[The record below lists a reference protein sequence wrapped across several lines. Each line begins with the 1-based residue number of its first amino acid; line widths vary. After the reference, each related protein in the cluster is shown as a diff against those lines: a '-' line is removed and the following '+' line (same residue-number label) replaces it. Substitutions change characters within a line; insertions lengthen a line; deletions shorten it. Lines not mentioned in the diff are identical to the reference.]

1 VVGRQIAHGREPGQF
16 QSEFI
21 FIQIKSNRKQNMASP
36 PVLTSAEPEVTFA
49 RNLGLFDAT
58 MIGIG
63 AMIGAGIFVLTG
75 IAAGEAGPGALLAFA
90 LNGLVTLLTALS
102 YAELASVY
110 PKSGG
115 GYAFIT
121 KAFPGPAGFA
131 SGWMLWFCY
140 IIACALYALGFG
152 SYFWEFVQRY
162 FPPLANLVFNLAGHK
177 APALMM
183 TTLVSIIF
191 ILVNMRGTALTGSV
205 ENIITMA
212 KIIILGIFIA
222 YGLKR
227 IFQIPSEA
235 AASFTPFLPNGAG
248 GVVIAMGLTFIAFEG
263 YDLIATVAEEIKAP
277 EKTIPRA
284 TLISLSVTV
293 FIYLM
298 ILLVCIGAIQPESGK
313 SWQFLGQYQETAIAR
328 AAQSFM
334 PAIGVAL
341 IIFGGLLST
350 ISALNAT
357 ILASS
362 RVAFSM
368 SRDKMLPI
376 RLSTIHTT
384 RRTPHTAIAVTGV
397 IVIVMALLFPIQ
409 VIGSAAS
416 VMFLLTFTLVNLS
429 LIALRRKFPELKG
442 GFRVPLYPATPIAA
456 IALNMFLAIYQFNFD
471 PRAWYIAIAWI
482 IVGLF
487 IYFMHFEKVTAADM
501 PQVLEVQQPKSK
513 NSYAYRILVPLHNPD
528 HVIPLM
534 KLAIPI
540 ARAHQGEIIVLGV
553 IDVPINLPPHEGMRF
568 VHHKTPLLRKAIEYG
583 SEQGVETRSAIRIA
597 NQTWDGILQATEVEK
612 ATLIL
617 MGWKGYTTT
626 RDRIMGEVTDK
637 VVRHAPCD
645 LITVKL
651 MGDRVIQR
659 LLITTAGGPHA
670 TLAAEYVG
678 IYHDADGYEVTC
690 CYVVDPN
697 ADERARESARQWM
710 HKTTRLT
717 NLEGQVE
724 MRLLEGKRIAT
735 TLVKAAADYDL
746 VVLGASREGVFSNT
760 LFGEIPEKV
769 ARYAQ
774 TPVMIVQR
782 YEGPV
787 KSLVKRVMG

>member
-1 VVGRQIAHGREPGQF
+1 
-16 QSEFI
+16 
-21 FIQIKSNRKQNMASP
+21 MAESP
-36 PVLTSAEPEVTFA
+36 TPTLPEAEVSFA
-49 RNLGLFDAT
+49 RDLGLFDAT

-75 IAAGEAGPGALLAFA
+75 IAAGEAGPAALLAFA

-152 SYFWEFVQRY
+152 SYFWEFIQRY
-162 FPPLANLVFNLAGHK
+162 FPPIANLIFNLAGHK
-177 APALMM
+177 IPALMM

-284 TLISLSVTV
+284 TLISLCVTV

-298 ILLVCIGAIQPESGK
+298 VLLVCIGAIQPESGK
-313 SWQFLGQYQETAIAR
+313 SWQFMGRYQETAIAK
-328 AAQSFM
+328 AAENFM
-334 PAIGVAL
+334 PFIGVAL

-368 SRDKMLPI
+368 SRDKMLPVS
-376 RLSTIHTT
+376 LSTIHSK
-384 RRTPHTAIAVTGV
+384 RRTPHIAIAVTGV
-397 IVIVMALLFPIQ
+397 IILVMALLFPIQ

-456 IALNMFLAIYQFNFD
+456 IVLNMFLAIYQFNFD
-471 PRAWYIAIAWI
+471 PRAWYITIAWI

-487 IYFMHFEKVTAADM
+487 IYFMYFEKVSAADM
-501 PQVLEVQQPKSK
+501 PQVLEVQQSKST
-513 NSYAYRILVPLHNPD
+513 STYSYRILVPLHNPD

-534 KLAIPI
+534 KLAVPI
-540 ARAHQGEIIVLGV
+540 ARVHEGEIIVLGV
-553 IDVPINLPPHEGMRF
+553 IDVPKNLPPHEGMRF

-583 SEQGVETRSAIRIA
+583 NDQGVETRSAIRIA
-597 NQTWDGILQATEVEK
+597 HQVWDGILHTAETEK
-612 ATLIL
+612 ATLVL
-617 MGWKGYTTT
+617 MGWKGFTTT

-637 VVRHAPCD
+637 VVRLAPCD

-651 MGDRVIQR
+651 MGDRPIR
-659 LLITTAGGPHA
+659 RILITTAGGPHA
-670 TLAAEYVG
+670 ALAAEYVG
-678 IYHDADGYEVTC
+678 IYHDAEGFEVTC
-690 CYVVDPN
+690 GYVVEPN
-697 ADERARESARQWM
+697 ADADDRETARQWIQ
-710 HKTTRLT
+710 KTIHLT
-717 NLEGQVE
+717 NLEGKAD
-724 MRLLEGKRIAT
+724 MRLLEGKRVAS
-735 TLVKAAADYDL
+735 TLVRAAADYDL
-746 VVLGASREGVFSNT
+746 VVLGASKEGVFSNV

-787 KSLVKRVMG
+787 KSLVKRIMG

>member
-1 VVGRQIAHGREPGQF
+1 
-16 QSEFI
+16 
-21 FIQIKSNRKQNMASP
+21 MAAP
-36 PVLTSAEPEVTFA
+36 PKPVPPEAEATFA
-49 RNLGLFDAT
+49 RDLGLFDAS

-75 IAAGEAGPGALLAFA
+75 IAAGEAGPAALLAFF
-90 LNGLVTLLTALS
+90 LNGLVTLLTALA

-115 GYAFIT
+115 GYAFIA

-152 SYFWEFVQRY
+152 SYFWEFIQTY
-162 FPPLANLVFNLAGHK
+162 FPPIANLVFSLAGHK
-177 APALMM
+177 IPALIM
-183 TTLVSIIF
+183 TAIVSIVF
-191 ILVNMRGTALTGSV
+191 ILINMRGTAVTGKV
-205 ENIITMA
+205 ENIMTMG
-212 KIIILGIFIA
+212 KIIILGIFIV

-227 IFQIPSEA
+227 IFQIPTEA
-235 AASFTPFLPNGAG
+235 AASFTPFLPNGFG
-248 GVVIAMGLTFIAFEG
+248 GVIIAMGLTFIAFEG
-263 YDLIATVAEEIKAP
+263 YDLIATVAEEIKTP

-284 TLISLSVTV
+284 TMISLVVTV
-293 FIYLM
+293 FIYLL
-298 ILLVCIGAIQPESGK
+298 ILIVCIGAIQPESGK

-334 PAIGVAL
+334 PSFGVAL

-368 SRDKMLPI
+368 SRDKMLPAS
-376 RLSTIHTT
+376 LCTIHAK
-384 RRTPHTAIAVTGV
+384 RRTPHIAIAATGA
-397 IVIVMALLFPIQ
+397 IVLVMALLFPIH

-416 VMFLLTFTLVNLS
+416 VMFLLTFSLVNLS

-456 IALNMFLAIYQFNFD
+456 IVLNMFLAIYQFNFD
-471 PRAWYIAIAWI
+471 PRAWYITIAWI

-487 IYFMHFEKVTAADM
+487 IYFIYFQKVTDSDM
-501 PQVLEVQQPKSK
+501 PQVLEVRQSKST
-513 NSYAYRILVPLHNPD
+513 NAYPYRILVPLHNPD

-540 ARAHQGEIIVLGV
+540 AKAREGEIIVLGV

-583 SEQGVETRSAIRIA
+583 NEQGVETRSVIRIA
-597 NQTWDGILQATEVEK
+597 HQVWDGILHAAEAEK
-612 ATLIL
+612 ATLVL

-651 MGDRVIQR
+651 MGDRPIR
-659 LLITTAGGPHA
+659 RILITSARGPHA

-678 IYHDADGYEVTC
+678 IYHDTEGHEVTC
-690 CYVVDPN
+690 CYVVEPN
-697 ADERARESARQWM
+697 AGEDDRETARQWIQ
-710 HKTTRLT
+710 KTIHLA
-717 NLEGQVE
+717 NLEGKAE
-724 MRLLEGKRIAT
+724 IRLLEGKKVAT
-735 TLVKAAADYDL
+735 SLIRAAADYDL
-746 VVLGASREGVFSNT
+746 IALGVSREGVFSSV

-769 ARYAQ
+769 ARYSQ
-774 TPVMIVQR
+774 TQVMIVQR

-787 KSLVKRVMG
+787 KTLVKRVMG

>member
-1 VVGRQIAHGREPGQF
+1 
-16 QSEFI
+16 
-21 FIQIKSNRKQNMASP
+21 MASP
-36 PVLTSAEPEVTFA
+36 QELTSQETEVTFA
-49 RNLGLFDAT
+49 RDLGLFDAT

-75 IAAGEAGPGALLAFA
+75 IAAGEAGPAAVLSFA
-90 LNGLVTLLTALS
+90 LNGVVTLLTALA

-152 SYFWEFVQRY
+152 SYFWEFIQRY
-162 FPPLANLVFNLAGHK
+162 FPPIATLVFNLAGHK
-177 APALMM
+177 APALTM
-183 TTLVSIIF
+183 TAFVSIVF
-191 ILVNMRGTALTGSV
+191 ILVNMRGTAVTGSV

-227 IFQIPSEA
+227 IFQIPTEA
-235 AASFTPFLPNGAG
+235 AANFTPFLPNGAG

-298 ILLVCIGAIQPESGK
+298 VLLVCIGAIQPESGK

-328 AAQSFM
+328 AAENFM
-334 PAIGVAL
+334 PSIGVVL

-350 ISALNAT
+350 VSALNAT

-362 RVAFSM
+362 RVAYSM
-368 SRDKMLPI
+368 SRDKMLP
-376 RLSTIHTT
+376 LSLSKIHAK
-384 RRTPHTAIAVTGV
+384 RRTPHIAIAVTGA
-397 IVIVMALLFPIQ
+397 IVVVMALLFPIN

-442 GFRVPLYPATPIAA
+442 GFRVPFYPATPIAA
-456 IALNMFLAIYQFNFD
+456 MVLNMFLAVYQFNFD

-487 IYFMHFEKVTAADM
+487 IYFIYFEKVTAADM
-501 PQVLEVQQPKSK
+501 PQVLEVAQAKSA
-513 NSYAYRILVPLHNPD
+513 NTYSYRILIPLHHPD

-540 ARAHQGEIIVLGV
+540 AKANGGEIIVLGV
-553 IDVPINLPPHEGMRF
+553 IDVSINLPPHEGMRF

-583 SEQGVETRSAIRIA
+583 NEQGVETRSAMRIA
-597 NQTWDGILQATEVEK
+597 HQVWDGILSTAEAEK
-612 ATLIL
+612 ATLVL

-651 MGDRVIQR
+651 MGDHPMRRI
-659 LLITTAGGPHA
+659 LMTTAGGPHA

-678 IYHDADGYEVTC
+678 IIHDAEGYEVTC
-690 CYVVDPN
+690 CYVVKPGTGQDGQE
-697 ADERARESARQWM
+697 AARQWIQKTM
-710 HKTTRLT
+710 HLT
-717 NLEGQVE
+717 HLEGKADV
-724 MRLLEGKRIAT
+724 RLLEGRKVAT
-735 TLVKAAADYDL
+735 TLILAAEDYDL
-746 VVLGASREGVFSNT
+746 IVLGASREGVFSNA

-769 ARYAQ
+769 ARYAH

-787 KSLVKRVMG
+787 KSFVKKIMG

>member
-1 VVGRQIAHGREPGQF
+1 MTSSSAHNDTG
-16 QSEFI
+16 
-21 FIQIKSNRKQNMASP
+21 
-36 PVLTSAEPEVTFA
+36 SAVTFA
-49 RNLGLFDAT
+49 RSLGLFDST

-75 IAAGEAGPGALLAFA
+75 IAAGEAGPGALVAFA
-90 LNGLVTLLTALS
+90 LNGLVTLLTALT

-115 GYAFIT
+115 GYAFIS

-131 SGWMLWFCY
+131 AGWMLWFCY

-152 SYFWEFVQRY
+152 SYFWEFIRSY
-162 FPPLANLVFNLAGHK
+162 FPGIANLIFGLAGHE

-183 TTLVSIIF
+183 TALVSIIF
-191 ILVNMRGTALTGSV
+191 ILINMRGTGVTGSV

-212 KIIILGIFIA
+212 KIIILAIFIA
-222 YGLKR
+222 YGLRR
-227 IFQIPSEA
+227 IFQIPGQA
-235 AASFTPFLPNGAG
+235 AESFRPFLPNGAG

-284 TLISLSVTV
+284 TLISLAVTV
-293 FIYLM
+293 LIYLM
-298 ILLVCIGAIQPESGK
+298 ILFVCIGAIQPESGK
-313 SWQFLGQYQETAIAR
+313 SWQFLGQFQETAIAR
-328 AAQSFM
+328 AAQNFM
-334 PAIGVAL
+334 PSIGVAL

-350 ISALNAT
+350 TSALNAT

-368 SRDKMLPI
+368 SRDKMLPVT
-376 RLSTIHTT
+376 LSRIHAT
-384 RRTPHTAIAVTGV
+384 RRTPHIAIAVTGI
-397 IVIVMALLFPIQ
+397 IVIIMALLFPIQ

-442 GFRVPLYPATPIAA
+442 GFRMPFYPATPIAA
-456 IALNMFLAIYQFNFD
+456 IILNMFLALYQFNFD
-471 PRAWYIAIAWI
+471 PRAWYIALAWI
-482 IVGLF
+482 IAGLF
-487 IYFMHFEKVTAADM
+487 IYFIYFEKITTAEM
-501 PQVLEVQQPKSK
+501 PQVLKVQQSKST
-513 NSYAYRILVPLHNPD
+513 NDFSYRILVPLHNPD

-534 KLAIPI
+534 RLAIPL
-540 ARAHQGEIIVLGV
+540 AKSRQGEIIVLSV
-553 IDVPINLPPHEGMRF
+553 VDIPITLPLYDGMRF
-568 VHHKTPLLRKAIEYG
+568 VHHKTPLLKKAIEYG
-583 SEQGVETRSAIRIA
+583 TAQGVETHSAIRIA
-597 NQTWDGILQATEVEK
+597 HQVWDGILNTAEAERSS
-612 ATLIL
+612 LIL

-651 MGDRVIQR
+651 MGDRPIR
-659 LLITTAGGPHA
+659 HILIPTAGGPHA
-670 TLAAEYVG
+670 SMAAEYAG
-678 IYHDADGYEVTC
+678 IYHDATGQEVTC
-690 CYVVDPN
+690 CYVVEPDAAN
-697 ADERARESARQWM
+697 ENRETARQWIE
-710 HKTTRLT
+710 KTIRLT
-717 NLEGQVE
+717 NLERKARV
-724 MRLLEGKRIAT
+724 RLLKGKRVAT
-735 TLVKAAADYDL
+735 TLIRAGEDYDL
-746 VVLGASREGVFSNT
+746 IALGASKEGLFSNV

-769 ARYAQ
+769 ARYSR
-774 TPVMIVQR
+774 TPVMIVRR

-787 KSLVKRVMG
+787 KSLVKKVLG

>member
-1 VVGRQIAHGREPGQF
+1 MA
-16 QSEFI
+16 
-21 FIQIKSNRKQNMASP
+21 ASP
-36 PVLTSAEPEVTFA
+36 KHTPQETKVTFA
-49 RNLGLFDAT
+49 RDLGLFDAT

-75 IAAGEAGPGALLAFA
+75 IAAGEAGPGALLAFG
-90 LNGLVTLLTALS
+90 LNGLVTLLTALA

-152 SYFWEFVQRY
+152 SYFWEFIQRY
-162 FPPLANLVFNLAGHK
+162 FPPIANQIFNLVGHK
-177 APALMM
+177 APTLTM
-183 TTLVSIIF
+183 TALVSIIF
-191 ILVNMRGTALTGSV
+191 ILVNMRGTAVTGKV

-235 AASFTPFLPNGAG
+235 AANFTPFLPNGVG

-263 YDLIATVAEEIKAP
+263 YDLIATVAEEIKTP
-277 EKTIPRA
+277 EKNIPRA

-298 ILLVCIGAIQPESGK
+298 VLLVSIGAIQPGSGK

-328 AAQSFM
+328 AAQNFM
-334 PAIGVAL
+334 PSMGVVL

-350 ISALNAT
+350 VSALNAT

-368 SRDKMLPI
+368 SRDKMLPVS
-376 RLSTIHTT
+376 LSKIHSK
-384 RRTPHTAIAVTGV
+384 RRTPHIAIAVTGV
-397 IVIVMALLFPIQ
+397 IVLAMALLFPIQ

-429 LIALRRKFPELKG
+429 LIAMRRKFPELKG

-456 IALNMFLAIYQFNFD
+456 IVLNIFLAVYQFNFD
-471 PRAWYIAIAWI
+471 PRAWYITIASL

-487 IYFMHFEKVTAADM
+487 IYFMYFEKITTADM
-501 PQVLEVQQPKSK
+501 PQVLEVQQSKSK
-513 NSYAYRILVPLHNPD
+513 STYSYRILIPLHNPD

-534 KLAIPI
+534 NLAIPI
-540 ARAHQGEIIVLGV
+540 ARANKSEIIVLGV
-553 IDVPINLPPHEGMRF
+553 VDLPINLPLHEGIRF
-568 VHHKTPLLRKAIEYG
+568 IHHKTPLLKKAVEYG
-583 SEQGVETRSAIRIA
+583 NGQGIETRSSMRIA
-597 NQTWDGILQATEVEK
+597 HQVWDGILHTAEAEK
-612 ATLIL
+612 ATLVL
-617 MGWKGYTTT
+617 MGWKGHTTT

-651 MGDRVIQR
+651 MGDLPVRRI
-659 LLITTAGGPHA
+659 LMTTAGGPHA

-678 IYHDADGYEVTC
+678 IIHDAEGGEVTC
-690 CYVVDPN
+690 CYVVEPN
-697 ADERARESARQWM
+697 ADEDDKEKARQWIQ
-710 HKTTRLT
+710 KTLHLT
-717 NLEGQVE
+717 HLEGKADAL
-724 MRLLEGKRIAT
+724 LLEGKRVAT
-735 TLVKAAADYDL
+735 TLIQAAEDYDL
-746 VVLGASREGVFSNT
+746 IILGASKEGVFSNA

-769 ARYAQ
+769 ARYSR

-787 KSLVKRVMG
+787 KSLIKRVMG

>member
-1 VVGRQIAHGREPGQF
+1 
-16 QSEFI
+16 
-21 FIQIKSNRKQNMASP
+21 MAESP
-36 PVLTSAEPEVTFA
+36 TPTLPEAEVSFA
-49 RNLGLFDAT
+49 RDLGLFDAT

-75 IAAGEAGPGALLAFA
+75 IAAGEAGPAALLAFA

-152 SYFWEFVQRY
+152 SYFWEFIQRY
-162 FPPLANLVFNLAGHK
+162 FPPIANLIFNLAGHK
-177 APALMM
+177 IPALMM

-284 TLISLSVTV
+284 TLISLCVTV

-298 ILLVCIGAIQPESGK
+298 VLLVCIGAIQPESGK
-313 SWQFLGQYQETAIAR
+313 SWQFMGRYQETAIAK
-328 AAQSFM
+328 AAENFM
-334 PAIGVAL
+334 PFIGVAL

-368 SRDKMLPI
+368 SRDKMLPVS
-376 RLSTIHTT
+376 LSTIHSK
-384 RRTPHTAIAVTGV
+384 RRTPHIAIAVTGV
-397 IVIVMALLFPIQ
+397 IILVMALLFPIQ

-456 IALNMFLAIYQFNFD
+456 IVLNMFLSIYQFNFD
-471 PRAWYIAIAWI
+471 PRAWYITIAWI

-487 IYFMHFEKVTAADM
+487 IYFMYFEKVSAADM
-501 PQVLEVQQPKSK
+501 PQVLEVQQSKST
-513 NSYAYRILVPLHNPD
+513 SAYSYRILVPLHNPD

-534 KLAIPI
+534 KLAVPI
-540 ARAHQGEIIVLGV
+540 ARVHEGEIIVLGV
-553 IDVPINLPPHEGMRF
+553 IDVPKNLPPHEGMRF

-583 SEQGVETRSAIRIA
+583 NDQGVETRLAIRIA
-597 NQTWDGILQATEVEK
+597 HQVWDGILHTAETEK
-612 ATLIL
+612 ATLVL
-617 MGWKGYTTT
+617 MGWKGFTTT

-637 VVRHAPCD
+637 VVRLAPCD

-651 MGDRVIQR
+651 MGDRPIR
-659 LLITTAGGPHA
+659 RILITTAGGPHA
-670 TLAAEYVG
+670 ALAAEYVG
-678 IYHDADGYEVTC
+678 IYHDAEGFEVTC
-690 CYVVDPN
+690 GYVVEPN
-697 ADERARESARQWM
+697 ADADDRETARQWIQ
-710 HKTTRLT
+710 KTIHLT
-717 NLEGQVE
+717 NLEGKAD
-724 MRLLEGKRIAT
+724 MRLLEGKRVAS
-735 TLVKAAADYDL
+735 TLVRAAADYDL
-746 VVLGASREGVFSNT
+746 VVLGASKEGVFSNV

-787 KSLVKRVMG
+787 KSLVKRIMG

>member
-1 VVGRQIAHGREPGQF
+1 
-16 QSEFI
+16 
-21 FIQIKSNRKQNMASP
+21 MAATP
-36 PVLTSAEPEVTFA
+36 PNASQETDVTFA
-49 RNLGLFDAT
+49 RDLGLFDAT

-75 IAAGEAGPGALLAFA
+75 MAAGKAGPAALLAFA

-102 YAELASVY
+102 YAELASAY

-115 GYAFIT
+115 GYSFII

-140 IIACALYALGFG
+140 IIACSLYALGFG
-152 SYFWEFVQRY
+152 SYFWEFVQRF
-162 FPPLANLVFNLAGHK
+162 FPPVANLVFSLAGHK
-177 APALMM
+177 APALTM
-183 TTLVSIIF
+183 TTVVSIIF
-191 ILVNMRGTALTGSV
+191 ILVNMRGTAVTGKV

-235 AASFTPFLPNGAG
+235 AVSFTPFLPNGAG
-248 GVVIAMGLTFIAFEG
+248 GVVLAMGLTFIAFEG
-263 YDLIATVAEEIKAP
+263 YDLIATVAEEIKTP
-277 EKTIPRA
+277 EKTIPQA

-298 ILLVCIGAIQPESGK
+298 VLVVCIGAIQPGSGK
-313 SWQFLGQYQETAIAR
+313 SWEFLGQHQETAIAK
-328 AAQSFM
+328 AAENFM
-334 PAIGVAL
+334 PFFGVAL

-368 SRDKMLPI
+368 SRDKMLPVS
-376 RLSTIHTT
+376 LCTIHAK
-384 RRTPHTAIAVTGV
+384 RRTPHIAIAVTGV
-397 IVIVMALLFPIQ
+397 IVLVMALLFPIQ

-442 GFRVPLYPATPIAA
+442 GFRVPFYPATPIAA
-456 IALNMFLAIYQFNFD
+456 IVLNMFLAVYQFKFD
-471 PRAWYIAIAWI
+471 PRAWYIAVAWI
-482 IVGLF
+482 IGGLF
-487 IYFMHFEKVTAADM
+487 TYFVYFEKVTATDM
-501 PQVLEVQQPKSK
+501 PQVLEVQQPRSS
-513 NSYAYRILVPLHNPD
+513 NDYPYRILVPLHNPD

-540 ARAHQGEIIVLGV
+540 AKAHEGEIIVLGV
-553 IDVPINLPPHEGMRF
+553 IDVPINLPAHEGMRF
-568 VHHKTPLLRKAIEYG
+568 VHHKTPLLRRAIEYG
-583 SEQGVETRSAIRIA
+583 NGQGVETRSAIRIA
-597 NQTWDGILQATEVEK
+597 HQVWDGIIHAAEAEK
-612 ATLIL
+612 ASLVL
-617 MGWKGYTTT
+617 MGWKGFTTT

-637 VVRHAPCD
+637 VIRYAPCD

-651 MGDRVIQR
+651 MGDRPVR
-659 LLITTAGGPHA
+659 RMLLATGGSPHA
-670 TLAAEYVG
+670 TLAAEYAE
-678 IYHDADGYEVTC
+678 IYHDAEGCEVTF
-690 CYVVDPN
+690 CYVVEPTAGEED
-697 ADERARESARQWM
+697 REAALQRIQETI
-710 HKTTRLT
+710 HKTH
-717 NLEGQVE
+717 LEGKAGI
-724 MRLLEGKRIAT
+724 RLLEGRKVAT
-735 TLVKAAADYDL
+735 TLIRTAEDYDL
-746 VVLGASREGVFSNT
+746 IVLEASKEGVFSSV

-769 ARYAQ
+769 ARYSH

-787 KSLVKRVMG
+787 KSLVKRIMG

>member
-1 VVGRQIAHGREPGQF
+1 MTETTKKPSGEAD
-16 QSEFI
+16 
-21 FIQIKSNRKQNMASP
+21 
-36 PVLTSAEPEVTFA
+36 VTFA
-49 RNLGLFDAT
+49 RNLGLFDAS

-75 IAAGEAGPGALLAFA
+75 IAAGEAGPGALLSFA

-115 GYAFIT
+115 GYAFIS

-152 SYFWEFVQRY
+152 SYFWEFIQSY
-162 FPPLANLVFNLAGHK
+162 FPPLANLVFSLAGHK
-177 APALMM
+177 APALVM
-183 TTLVSIIF
+183 TALVSIIF
-191 ILVNMRGTALTGSV
+191 ILVNMRGTAVTGSV
-205 ENIITMA
+205 ENIVTMA

-227 IFQIPSEA
+227 IFQIPSAA

-263 YDLIATVAEEIKAP
+263 YDLIATVAEEIKTP

-284 TLISLSVTV
+284 TLISLAVTV

-328 AAQSFM
+328 AAKSFM
-334 PAIGVAL
+334 PTFGVAL

-350 ISALNAT
+350 VSALNAT

-368 SRDKMLPI
+368 SRDKMLPMS
-376 RLSTIHTT
+376 LSTIHTR
-384 RRTPHTAIAVTGV
+384 RRTPHIAIAVTGV
-397 IVIVMALLFPIQ
+397 LVIVMALLFPIH

-456 IALNMFLAIYQFNFD
+456 IALNLFLAIYQFNFD

-487 IYFMHFEKVTAADM
+487 IFFMYFEKVKAADM
-501 PQVLEVQQPKSK
+501 PQVLEVQQPKSE
-513 NSYAYRILVPLHNPD
+513 NHYAYRILVPLHNPD

-568 VHHKTPLLRKAIEYG
+568 VHHKTPLLRKAIEYCN
-583 SEQGVETRSAIRIA
+583 EQGVATRSAIRIA
-597 NQTWDGILQATEVEK
+597 NQIWDGILQAAEVEK

-617 MGWKGYTTT
+617 MGWKGFTTN

-637 VVRHAPCD
+637 VVRQAPCD

-651 MGDRVIQR
+651 MGDRLIQR
-659 LLITTAGGPHA
+659 ILITTAGGPHA
-670 TLAAEYVG
+670 SLAAEYVG
-678 IYHDADGYEVTC
+678 IFHYAEGLEVTC

-697 ADERARESARQWM
+697 ADERAREFARQWM
-710 HKTTRLT
+710 HKTLRLT
-717 NLEGQVE
+717 NLEGRVE
-724 MRLLEGKRIAT
+724 MRLLQGKRVAT
-735 TLVKAAADYDL
+735 ALVKAAADYDL
-746 VVLGASREGVFSNT
+746 VVLGASREGVFSNA

-769 ARYAQ
+769 ARYAK

-787 KSLVKRVMG
+787 KSLVKRIMG

>member
-1 VVGRQIAHGREPGQF
+1 
-16 QSEFI
+16 
-21 FIQIKSNRKQNMASP
+21 
-36 PVLTSAEPEVTFA
+36 TEVTFA
-49 RNLGLFDAT
+49 RDLGLFDAT
-58 MIGIG
+58 KIGIG

-75 IAAGEAGPGALLAFA
+75 IAAGEAGPAALLAFA

-115 GYAFIT
+115 GYSFII

-152 SYFWEFVQRY
+152 SYFWEFIQSY
-162 FPPLANLVFNLAGHK
+162 FPPIATLIFNLAGHR

-191 ILVNMRGTALTGSV
+191 ILVNMRGTAVTGSV

-284 TLISLSVTV
+284 TLISLAVTV

-334 PAIGVAL
+334 PFFGVAM

-368 SRDKMLPI
+368 SRDKMLPVS
-376 RLSTIHTT
+376 LSTIHTR
-384 RRTPHTAIAVTGV
+384 RRTPHIAIAVTGA
-397 IVIVMALLFPIQ
+397 IVLIMALLFPIQ

-456 IALNMFLAIYQFNFD
+456 VVLNLFLAIYQFNFD
-471 PRAWYIAIAWI
+471 PRAWYIAIAWV

-487 IYFMHFEKVTAADM
+487 IYFMYFEKVTAADM
-501 PQVLEVQQPKSK
+501 PQVLEVQQSKST
-513 NSYAYRILVPLHNPD
+513 NTYPYRILVPLHNPD

-534 KLAIPI
+534 KLAVPI
-540 ARAHQGEIIVLGV
+540 AKAHGGEIIVLGV

-583 SEQGVETRSAIRIA
+583 NQQGVETRSAIRIA
-597 NQTWDGILQATEVEK
+597 HQVWDGILHAAEAEK
-612 ATLIL
+612 AALVL

-651 MGDRVIQR
+651 MGDRPIRRV
-659 LLITTAGGPHA
+659 LITTAGGPHA

-678 IYHDADGYEVTC
+678 IYYDTEGYEVTC
-690 CYVVDPN
+690 CYVVEPN
-697 ADERARESARQWM
+697 ASQNNREAARQWIQ
-710 HKTTRLT
+710 KTIRLT
-717 NLEGQVE
+717 NLEGKAD
-724 MRLLEGKRIAT
+724 MRLLEGKKVAT
-735 TLVKAAADYDL
+735 TLVRAAADYDL
-746 VVLGASREGVFSNT
+746 IALGASREGVFSNV

-769 ARYAQ
+769 ARYSQ
-774 TPVMIVQR
+774 SPVMIVQR

-787 KSLVKRVMG
+787 KSLVKRIMG

>member
-1 VVGRQIAHGREPGQF
+1 M
-16 QSEFI
+16 
-21 FIQIKSNRKQNMASP
+21 KSMRITPTATPQEA
-36 PVLTSAEPEVTFA
+36 EVTFA

-75 IAAGEAGPGALLAFA
+75 IAAGEAGPAALLAFA
-90 LNGLVTLLTALS
+90 LNGLVTLLTALA
-102 YAELASVY
+102 YAELSSVY

-115 GYAFIT
+115 GYSFIA

-152 SYFWEFVQRY
+152 SYFWEFIHTY
-162 FPPLANLVFNLAGHK
+162 FPQIAEFVFNFLGHK
-177 APALMM
+177 APALIV

-191 ILVNMRGTALTGSV
+191 ILINMRGTAVTGSV
-205 ENIITMA
+205 ENVITMA
-212 KIIILGIFIA
+212 KIIILGIFIT
-222 YGLKR
+222 YGLNR
-227 IFQIPSEA
+227 IFEIPSEA
-235 AASFTPFLPNGAG
+235 AANFRPFLPNGGG
-248 GVVIAMGLTFIAFEG
+248 GVLIAMGLTFIAFEG

-284 TLISLSVTV
+284 TIISLAVTL

-298 ILLVCIGAIQPESGK
+298 ILVVCIGAIQPETGK
-313 SWQFLGQYQETAIAR
+313 SWQFLGEYQETAIAK
-328 AAQSFM
+328 AAKSFM
-334 PAIGVAL
+334 PFFGVAL

-368 SRDKMLPI
+368 SRDKMLPVS
-376 RLSTIHTT
+376 LNAIHIK
-384 RRTPHTAIAVTGV
+384 RRTPHIAIAVTGA
-397 IVIVMALLFPIQ
+397 IVILMALLFPIH

-442 GFRVPLYPATPIAA
+442 GFRVPFYPATPIAA
-456 IALNMFLAIYQFNFD
+456 ILLNMFLAVYQYNFD
-471 PRAWYIAIAWI
+471 PRAWYIALAWI

-487 IYFMHFEKVTAADM
+487 VYFMHFEKVTAPDM
-501 PQVLEVQQPKSK
+501 PQVLEVQQPKSP
-513 NSYAYRILVPLHNPD
+513 NRFFYRVLVPLHNPD

-534 KLAIPI
+534 KLAIPL
-540 ARAHQGEIIVLGV
+540 AKAHKGEIIVLGV
-553 IDVPINLPPHEGMRF
+553 IDVPINLPAHEGMRF
-568 VHHKTPLLRKAIEYG
+568 VQHKTPLLRKAVEYG
-583 SEQGVETRSAIRIA
+583 NKKGVETRSAIRIA
-597 NQTWDGILQATEVEK
+597 HQVWDGILHAAQGEK

-626 RDRIMGEVTDK
+626 HDRIMGEVTDK

-651 MGDRVIQR
+651 MGDRPIR
-659 LLITTAGGPHA
+659 RILITTAGGPHA

-678 IYHDADGYEVTC
+678 VFHDVDGYDVSC
-690 CYVVDPN
+690 CYVVEPN
-697 ADERARESARQWM
+697 AGEEDRDKALRWIQ
-710 HKTTRLT
+710 KTIHLT
-717 NLEGQVE
+717 NLEGKAD
-724 MRLLEGKRIAT
+724 MCLLEGRRVAT
-735 TLVKAAADYDL
+735 TLIRASEDYDMI
-746 VVLGASREGVFSNT
+746 VLGASKEGVFSNV

-769 ARYAQ
+769 ARYSH

-782 YEGPV
+782 YEGSV
-787 KSLVKRVMG
+787 KSIIKRVIG

>member
-1 VVGRQIAHGREPGQF
+1 
-16 QSEFI
+16 
-21 FIQIKSNRKQNMASP
+21 MASSTAHNGP
-36 PVLTSAEPEVTFA
+36 DTAVTFA
-49 RNLGLFDAT
+49 RSLGLFDAT

-75 IAAGEAGPGALLAFA
+75 IAAGEAGPGALVAFA
-90 LNGLVTLLTALS
+90 LNGLVTLLTALA

-115 GYAFIT
+115 GYAFIS

-131 SGWMLWFCY
+131 AGWMLWFCY

-152 SYFWEFVQRY
+152 SYFWEFVQSY
-162 FPPLANLVFNLAGHK
+162 FPGVAHLIFGLAGHN
-177 APALMM
+177 APALVM
-183 TTLVSIIF
+183 TALVSIIF
-191 ILVNMRGTALTGSV
+191 ILINMRGTAVTGSV

-212 KIIILGIFIA
+212 KIIILAIFIA

-227 IFQIPSEA
+227 IFEIPEQA
-235 AASFTPFLPNGAG
+235 AASFKPFLPNGTG

-284 TLISLSVTV
+284 TLISLAVTV

-298 ILLVCIGAIQPESGK
+298 IMFVCIGAIQPESGK

-328 AAQSFM
+328 AAQNFM
-334 PAIGVAL
+334 PSIGVAL

-350 ISALNAT
+350 TSALNAT

-368 SRDKMLPI
+368 SRDKMLPSA
-376 RLSTIHTT
+376 LSRIHAL
-384 RRTPHTAIAVTGV
+384 RRTPHIAIAVTGV
-397 IVIVMALLFPIQ
+397 IVEVMALLFPIQ

-456 IALNMFLAIYQFNFD
+456 IILNMFLAVYQFNFD
-471 PRAWYIAIAWI
+471 PRAWYIALAWI
-482 IVGLF
+482 IIGLF
-487 IYFMHFEKVTAADM
+487 IYFIYFEKITAADM
-501 PQVLEVQQPKSK
+501 PQVLKVQQSKSK
-513 NSYAYRILVPLHNPD
+513 TEFSYRILVPLHNPD

-534 KLAIPI
+534 KLAIPLAK
-540 ARAHQGEIIVLGV
+540 ARQGEIVVLGV
-553 IDVPINLPPHEGMRF
+553 VDIPITLPLHDGMRF

-583 SEQGVETRSAIRIA
+583 NAQGAETHSAVRIA
-597 NQTWDGILQATEVEK
+597 HQVWDGILHAAEAERVS
-612 ATLIL
+612 LIL

-637 VVRHAPCD
+637 IVRHAPCD

-651 MGDRVIQR
+651 MGDRPIR
-659 LLITTAGGPHA
+659 HILIPTAGGPHA
-670 TLAAEYVG
+670 SLAAEYVG
-678 IYHDADGYEVTC
+678 IYHDAVGQQVTC
-690 CYVVDPN
+690 CYVVEPN
-697 ADERARESARQWM
+697 AVEDSREAARQWIE
-710 HKTTRLT
+710 KTIRLT
-717 NLEGQVE
+717 NLERKVE
-724 MRLLEGKRIAT
+724 IRLLEGKKVAT
-735 TLVKAAADYDL
+735 TLIRAATEYDL
-746 VVLGASREGVFSNT
+746 IALGASKEGLFSNV

-769 ARYAQ
+769 ARYSK
-774 TPVMIVQR
+774 TPVMIVRR

-787 KSLVKRVMG
+787 KSLVKKVLG

>member
-1 VVGRQIAHGREPGQF
+1 
-16 QSEFI
+16 
-21 FIQIKSNRKQNMASP
+21 MTTSP
-36 PVLTSAEPEVTFA
+36 TATPQKTEVTFA

-75 IAAGEAGPGALLAFA
+75 IASGEAGPAALLAFA
-90 LNGLVTLLTALS
+90 LNGLVTLLTAFS

-115 GYAFIT
+115 GYSFIA

-152 SYFWEFVQRY
+152 SYFWEFIHTY
-162 FPPLANLVFNLAGHK
+162 FPPVADFVFNHVGYK
-177 APALMM
+177 TPALIM
-183 TTLVSIIF
+183 TTCVSIIF
-191 ILVNMRGTALTGSV
+191 IFINMRGTAVTGNV

-212 KIIILGIFIA
+212 KIVILGIFIA

-227 IFQIPSEA
+227 IFEIPSNA
-235 AASFTPFLPNGAG
+235 AESFTPFFPKGGG
-248 GVVIAMGLTFIAFEG
+248 GVLIAMGLTFIAFEG

-277 EKTIPRA
+277 ERTIPRA
-284 TLISLSVTV
+284 TIISLAITV

-298 ILLVCIGAIQPESGK
+298 ILTVCIGAIQPDTGK
-313 SWQFLGQYQETAIAR
+313 SWQFLGKYQETAIAK

-334 PAIGVAL
+334 PFFGVAL

-368 SRDKMLPI
+368 SRDKMLPVF
-376 RLSTIHTT
+376 LSAIHTK
-384 RRTPHTAIAVTGV
+384 RRTPHIAIAVTGA
-397 IVIVMALLFPIQ
+397 IVIILALIFPIH

-442 GFRVPLYPATPIAA
+442 GFRVPLYPVTPIAA
-456 IALNMFLAIYQFNFD
+456 IFLNMFLAVYQYNFD
-471 PRAWYIAIAWI
+471 PRAWYIALAWI

-487 IYFMHFEKVTAADM
+487 IYFMYFEKITAADM
-501 PQVLEVQQPKSK
+501 PQVLEVQQPKSP
-513 NSYAYRILVPLHNPD
+513 NSFSYRILVPLHNPD

-540 ARAHQGEIIVLGV
+540 AKAHKGEIIVLGV
-553 IDVPINLPPHEGMRF
+553 IDVPINLPAHEGMRF
-568 VHHKTPLLRKAIEYG
+568 VHHMTPLLKKAVEYG
-583 SEQGVETRSAIRIA
+583 NEQGVETRSALRIA
-597 NQTWDGILQATEVEK
+597 HQVWDGILHAAQGEK

-626 RDRIMGEVTDK
+626 QDRIMGEVTDK

-651 MGDRVIQR
+651 MGDRPIR
-659 LLITTAGGPHA
+659 RILITTAGGPHA
-670 TLAAEYVG
+670 TLAAEFVG
-678 IYHDADGYEVTC
+678 IYQDADGYEVTC
-690 CYVVDPN
+690 CYAVEPN
-697 ADERARESARQWM
+697 AEEDEREKALQFIQRTI
-710 HKTTRLT
+710 HLT
-717 NLEGQVE
+717 SLEGRTE
-724 MRLLEGKRIAT
+724 MCLLEGKRIAT
-735 TLVKAAADYDL
+735 TLIHAAADYDL
-746 VVLGASREGVFSNT
+746 IIMGASREGVFSNV

-769 ARYAQ
+769 ARYSQ

-787 KSLVKRVMG
+787 KSLIKRVMG

>member
-1 VVGRQIAHGREPGQF
+1 
-16 QSEFI
+16 
-21 FIQIKSNRKQNMASP
+21 MASSP
-36 PVLTSAEPEVTFA
+36 ARTSPETEVTFA
-49 RNLGLFDAT
+49 RSLGLFDAS

-75 IAAGEAGPGALLAFA
+75 IAAGEAGPAALLAFA
-90 LNGLVTLLTALS
+90 LNGLVTLLTALA

-152 SYFWEFVQRY
+152 SYFWEFIQRY
-162 FPPLANLVFNLAGHK
+162 FPAFANPVLGLAGHHTST
-177 APALMM
+177 LIM
-183 TTLVSIIF
+183 TALVSIIF
-191 ILVNMRGTALTGSV
+191 ILINMRGTAVTGSV

-227 IFQIPSEA
+227 IFQIPGVA
-235 AASFTPFLPNGAG
+235 AASFVPFMPNGAS
-248 GVVIAMGLTFIAFEG
+248 GVIIAMGLTFIAFEG

-328 AAQSFM
+328 AAQNFM
-334 PAIGVAL
+334 PSIGVVL

-368 SRDKMLPI
+368 SRDKMLPTP
-376 RLSTIHTT
+376 LSKIHSM
-384 RRTPHTAIAVTGV
+384 RRTPHIAIAVTGT
-397 IVIVMALLFPIQ
+397 IVVAMALLFPIQ

-456 IALNMFLAIYQFNFD
+456 IVLNMFLAVYQFNFD

-482 IVGLF
+482 IAGLF
-487 IYFMHFEKVTAADM
+487 IYFIYFEKVTAVDK
-501 PQVLEVQQPKSK
+501 PKVLEVQQPKSA
-513 NSYAYRILVPLHNPD
+513 NAFSYRILVPLHNPD

-540 ARAHQGEIIVLGV
+540 AKARQGEIIVLGV
-553 IDVPINLPPHEGMRF
+553 IDVPITLPPHEGMRF
-568 VHHKTPLLRKAIEYG
+568 VHHKAPLLKKAIEYG
-583 SEQGVETRSAIRIA
+583 EEQGVETRSAIRIA
-597 NQTWDGILQATEVEK
+597 HQVWDGILHAAETEK
-612 ATLIL
+612 ATLVL

-651 MGDRVIQR
+651 KGDRPIR
-659 LLITTAGGPHA
+659 RILITTAGGPHA
-670 TLAAEYVG
+670 SLAAEYAG
-678 IYHDADGYEVTC
+678 MYHDAEGHDVTC
-690 CYVVDPN
+690 CYVVEPD
-697 ADERARESARQWM
+697 AGDGRREAARQWIE
-710 HKTTRLT
+710 KTIRQTH
-717 NLEGQVE
+717 LEGKAE
-724 MRLLEGKRIAT
+724 SLLLEGKKVAT
-735 TLVKAAADYDL
+735 TLVRAAAQYDL
-746 VVLGASREGVFSNT
+746 IALGASKEGVFSNV

-769 ARYAQ
+769 ARYSQ

-787 KSLVKRVMG
+787 KSLIKRVMG

>member
-1 VVGRQIAHGREPGQF
+1 
-16 QSEFI
+16 
-21 FIQIKSNRKQNMASP
+21 MTSP
-36 PVLTSAEPEVTFA
+36 PAALTSSETEVSFA
-49 RNLGLFDAT
+49 RNLGLFDAS

-75 IAAGEAGPGALLAFA
+75 IAAGEAGPAALLAFS
-90 LNGLVTLLTALS
+90 LNGLVTLLTALA

-115 GYAFIT
+115 GYAYIT

-152 SYFWEFVQRY
+152 SYFWEFIQRY
-162 FPPLANLVFNLAGHK
+162 FPPIADLVFRLAGHQ

-183 TTLVSIIF
+183 TALVSIFF
-191 ILVNMRGTALTGSV
+191 ILINMRGTAVTGSV

-212 KIIILGIFIA
+212 KIIILAIFIA

-227 IFQIPSEA
+227 IFQIPSQA

-284 TLISLSVTV
+284 TLISLSVTI

-328 AAQSFM
+328 AAQNFM
-334 PAIGVAL
+334 PSFGVVL

-350 ISALNAT
+350 TSALNAT

-368 SRDKMLPI
+368 SRDKMLPVP
-376 RLSTIHTT
+376 LSRIHTA
-384 RRTPHTAIAVTGV
+384 RRTPHIAIAVTGAIVV
-397 IVIVMALLFPIQ
+397 IMALLFPIQ

-416 VMFLLTFTLVNLS
+416 VMFLLTFSLVNLS

-442 GFRVPLYPATPIAA
+442 GFRVPLYPATPIVA
-456 IALNMFLAIYQFNFD
+456 IVLNMFLAVYQFNFD

-482 IVGLF
+482 IAGLF
-487 IYFMHFEKVTAADM
+487 IYFIYFEKVTAADM
-501 PQVLEVQQPKSK
+501 PKVLEVQQSKSA
-513 NSYAYRILVPLHNPD
+513 NTFSYRILVPLHNPD

-534 KLAIPI
+534 KLAIPL
-540 ARAHQGEIIVLGV
+540 AKAHQGEIIVLGV
-553 IDVPINLPPHEGMRF
+553 IAVPINLPPHEGMRF
-568 VHHKTPLLRKAIEYG
+568 VHHKTPLLKKAIEYG
-583 SEQGVETRSAIRIA
+583 NEQGVEIRSAIRIA
-597 NQTWDGILQATEVEK
+597 NQVWDGILHAAEAEK
-612 ATLIL
+612 ATLVL

-637 VVRHAPCD
+637 VVRQAPCD

-651 MGDRVIQR
+651 MGDRPIR
-659 LLITTAGGPHA
+659 RILTTTAGGPHA
-670 TLAAEYVG
+670 SLAAEYAG
-678 IYHDADGYEVTC
+678 IYHDAEGHEVTC
-690 CYVVDPN
+690 CYVVEPN
-697 ADERARESARQWM
+697 ADGDRREAAHQWIQ
-710 HKTTRLT
+710 KTIRLT
-717 NLEGQVE
+717 NLEGKADT
-724 MRLLEGKRIAT
+724 RLLEGKRVAT
-735 TLVKAAADYDL
+735 TLVRAAADYDL
-746 VVLGASREGVFSNT
+746 IALGASKEGVFSNV

-769 ARYAQ
+769 ARYSK

>member
-1 VVGRQIAHGREPGQF
+1 
-16 QSEFI
+16 
-21 FIQIKSNRKQNMASP
+21 MAASSTPTP
-36 PVLTSAEPEVTFA
+36 PETDVTFA
-49 RNLGLFDAT
+49 RDLGLFDAA

-75 IAAGEAGPGALLAFA
+75 IAAGEAGPAALLAFA
-90 LNGLVTLLTALS
+90 LNGLVTLLTALA

-110 PKSGG
+110 PKAGG

-162 FPPLANLVFNLAGHK
+162 FPPIASVIFNFAGHQI
-177 APALMM
+177 PALMM
-183 TTLVSIIF
+183 TTLVSITFIF
-191 ILVNMRGTALTGSV
+191 VNMRGTALTGSV

-212 KIIILGIFIA
+212 KIIILGVFIA

-227 IFQIPSEA
+227 IFEIPSEA
-235 AASFTPFLPNGAG
+235 AASFTPFLPTGAR

-313 SWQFLGQYQETAIAR
+313 SWQFMGRYQETAIAK
-328 AAQSFM
+328 AAENFM
-334 PAIGVAL
+334 PSFGVVL

-350 ISALNAT
+350 VSALNAT

-368 SRDKMLPI
+368 SRDKMLPVS
-376 RLSTIHTT
+376 LSTIHTR
-384 RRTPHTAIAVTGV
+384 RRTPHIAIAVTGA
-397 IVIVMALLFPIQ
+397 IVLVMALLFPIQ

-442 GFRVPLYPATPIAA
+442 GFRVPLYPVTPIVA
-456 IALNMFLAIYQFNFD
+456 IFLNMFLAIYQFNFD

-482 IVGLF
+482 LVGLF
-487 IYFMHFEKVTAADM
+487 IYFMYFEKVTAADM
-501 PQVLEVQQPKSK
+501 PQVLEVQQSKS
-513 NSYAYRILVPLHNPD
+513 STTYSYRILVPLHNPD

-534 KLAIPI
+534 KLAVPI
-540 ARAHQGEIIVLGV
+540 AKAHQGEIIVLGV
-553 IDVPINLPPHEGMRF
+553 IDVPKNLPPHEGMRF

-583 SEQGVETRSAIRIA
+583 NEQRVETRSAIRIA
-597 NQTWDGILQATEVEK
+597 HQVWDGILQTAETEK
-612 ATLIL
+612 ATLVL
-617 MGWKGYTTT
+617 MGWKGFTTT

-637 VVRHAPCD
+637 VVRLVPCD

-651 MGDRVIQR
+651 MGDRPVRRI
-659 LLITTAGGPHA
+659 LITTAGGPHA
-670 TLAAEYVG
+670 ALAAEYVG
-678 IYHDADGYEVTC
+678 IYHDAEGYEVTC
-690 CYVVDPN
+690 GYVVEPK
-697 ADERARESARQWM
+697 ADANDRETARQWIQ
-710 HKTTRLT
+710 KTIHRT
-717 NLEGQVE
+717 NLEGKAA
-724 MRLLEGKRIAT
+724 MRLLEGRRVAT
-735 TLVKAAADYDL
+735 TLVRAAADYDMIA
-746 VVLGASREGVFSNT
+746 LGASNEGVFSNV

-769 ARYAQ
+769 ARYAK
-774 TPVMIVQR
+774 TPVMIVRR

-787 KSLVKRVMG
+787 KTLVKRIMG

>member
-1 VVGRQIAHGREPGQF
+1 MTEP
-16 QSEFI
+16 
-21 FIQIKSNRKQNMASP
+21 ASP
-36 PVLTSAEPEVTFA
+36 TSQETEVTFA
-49 RNLGLFDAT
+49 RDLGLLDAT

-75 IAAGEAGPGALLAFA
+75 MAAGEAGPAALLAFT
-90 LNGLVTLLTALS
+90 LNGLVTLLTALT

-115 GYAFIT
+115 GYAFIA

-152 SYFWEFVQRY
+152 SYFWEFIQRF
-162 FPPLANLVFNLAGHK
+162 FPPLSNLIFNLAGHK

-183 TTLVSIIF
+183 TALVSIIF
-191 ILVNMRGTALTGSV
+191 ILVNMRGTAVTGNV
-205 ENIITMA
+205 ENIITTA
-212 KIIILGIFIA
+212 KIIILCIFVA

-227 IFQIPSEA
+227 IFQIPTEA

-293 FIYLM
+293 FIYLTV
-298 ILLVCIGAIQPESGK
+298 LLVCIGAIQPGSGK
-313 SWQFLGQYQETAIAR
+313 SWQFLGRYQETAIAK
-328 AAQSFM
+328 AAENFM
-334 PAIGVAL
+334 PFFGVAL

-350 ISALNAT
+350 VSALNAT

-368 SRDKMLPI
+368 SRDKMLPVS
-376 RLSTIHTT
+376 LSAIHAK
-384 RRTPHTAIAVTGV
+384 RRTPHVAIAVTGV
-397 IVIVMALLFPIQ
+397 IVLVMALLFPIQ
-409 VIGSAAS
+409 IIGSAAS

-456 IALNMFLAIYQFNFD
+456 IVLNMFLAAYQFNFA
-471 PRAWYIAIAWI
+471 PRAWYIAMAWI

-487 IYFMHFEKVTAADM
+487 IYFMYFEKVTGAVM
-501 PQVLEVQQPKSK
+501 PQVLEVNQSKST
-513 NSYAYRILVPLHNPD
+513 NTYPYRILVPLYNPD
-528 HVIPLM
+528 NVVPLM

-540 ARAHQGEIIVLGV
+540 AKAHEGEIIVLGV
-553 IDVPINLPPHEGMRF
+553 IDVPINLPLHEGMRF
-568 VHHKTPLLRKAIEYG
+568 VHHKTPLLRNAIEYSNG
-583 SEQGVETRSAIRIA
+583 QGVETRSAIRIA
-597 NQTWDGILQATEVEK
+597 HHVWDGILHTAEAEK
-612 ATLIL
+612 ATLVL
-617 MGWKGYTTT
+617 MGWKGFTTT

-637 VVRHAPCD
+637 VVRYTPCD
-645 LITVKL
+645 LIIVKL
-651 MGDRVIQR
+651 IEDRPIR
-659 LLITTAGGPHA
+659 RILITAAEGPHA

-678 IYHDADGYEVTC
+678 IYHDAEGFEVTY
-690 CYVVDPN
+690 CYVVEPD
-697 ADERARESARQWM
+697 AAEDDRETARQWM
-710 HKTTRLT
+710 QKTIHLT
-717 NLEGQVE
+717 HLEGKAE
-724 MRLLEGKRIAT
+724 MLLLEGKKVAT
-735 TLVKAAADYDL
+735 TLIRAAADYDL
-746 VVLGASREGVFSNT
+746 IVLEASKEGVFSNV

-769 ARYAQ
+769 ARYSN

-787 KSLVKRVMG
+787 KSLVKRVLG

>member
-1 VVGRQIAHGREPGQF
+1 LA
-16 QSEFI
+16 
-21 FIQIKSNRKQNMASP
+21 ASTTPAP
-36 PVLTSAEPEVTFA
+36 PETDVTFA
-49 RNLGLFDAT
+49 RDLGLFDAT

-75 IAAGEAGPGALLAFA
+75 IAAGEAGPAAMVAFA

-152 SYFWEFVQRY
+152 SYFWEFIQRY
-162 FPPLANLVFNLAGHK
+162 FPPIANLIFNLAGHK
-177 APALMM
+177 IPALVMA
-183 TTLVSIIF
+183 TLVSIIF
-191 ILVNMRGTALTGSV
+191 ILVNMRGTAVTGSV

-235 AASFTPFLPNGAG
+235 AASFTPFLPNGGG

-284 TLISLSVTV
+284 TLISLCVTV

-298 ILLVCIGAIQPESGK
+298 VLLVCLGAIQPESGK
-313 SWQFLGQYQETAIAR
+313 SWQFMGRYQETAIAK
-328 AAQSFM
+328 AAENFM
-334 PAIGVAL
+334 PFIGVAL
-341 IIFGGLLST
+341 IIFGGVLST

-368 SRDKMLPI
+368 SRDKMLPVT
-376 RLSTIHTT
+376 LSTIHAK
-384 RRTPHTAIAVTGV
+384 RRTPHIAIAVTGA
-397 IVIVMALLFPIQ
+397 IVLVMALLFPIQ

-456 IALNMFLAIYQFNFD
+456 IVLNLFLAIYQFNFD
-471 PRAWYIAIAWI
+471 PRAWYIAFGWI

-487 IYFMHFEKVTAADM
+487 IYFMYFEKVTAADM
-501 PQVLEVQQPKSK
+501 PQVLEVQQSKST
-513 NSYAYRILVPLHNPD
+513 NTYSYRILVPLHNPD

-534 KLAIPI
+534 KLAVPL
-540 ARAHQGEIIVLGV
+540 AKAQEGEIIVLGV
-553 IDVPINLPPHEGMRF
+553 IDVPKNLPPHEGMRF
-568 VHHKTPLLRKAIEYG
+568 VHHKSPLLRKAIEYG
-583 SEQGVETRSAIRIA
+583 NEQGVETRAAIRIA
-597 NQTWDGILQATEVEK
+597 HQVWDGILHTAETEK
-612 ATLIL
+612 ATLVL
-617 MGWKGYTTT
+617 MGWKGFTTT
-626 RDRIMGEVTDK
+626 RDRIMGEVSDK
-637 VVRHAPCD
+637 VVRLAPCD
-645 LITVKL
+645 LITLKL
-651 MGDRVIQR
+651 MGDRPIR
-659 LLITTAGGPHA
+659 RILITTAGGPHA
-670 TLAAEYVG
+670 ALAAEYVG
-678 IYHDADGYEVTC
+678 IYHDAEGYEVTC
-690 CYVVDPN
+690 CYVVEPN
-697 ADERARESARQWM
+697 SGENVREAARQWVQ
-710 HKTTRLT
+710 KTIRLT
-717 NLEGQVE
+717 SLKGKVDV
-724 MRLLEGKRIAT
+724 RLLEGKRVAT
-735 TLVKAAADYDL
+735 TLVRAAADYDL
-746 VVLGASREGVFSNT
+746 IVLGASKEGVFSNV

-769 ARYAQ
+769 SRYAK
-774 TPVMIVQR
+774 TPVMIVRR

-787 KSLVKRVMG
+787 KSLVKRIMG